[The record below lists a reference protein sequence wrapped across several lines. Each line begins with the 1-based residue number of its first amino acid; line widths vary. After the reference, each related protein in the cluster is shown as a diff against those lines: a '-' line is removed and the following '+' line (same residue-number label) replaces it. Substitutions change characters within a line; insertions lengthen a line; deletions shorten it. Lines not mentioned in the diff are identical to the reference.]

1 MDGLPQF
8 TTFENKND
16 MNSAY
21 VIQDEALRPQNQ
33 TSSDSPRTSLVSGLF
48 KFTKVKEDFETP
60 GFKTKSS
67 GDDGNKSSKDLATKS
82 EMLKL
87 NEMTEIE
94 ELKDDELRDDL
105 DDTDED
111 E

>member
-16 MNSAY
+16 INSAF
-21 VIQDEALRPQNQ
+21 VFQDEALRPQNQ
-33 TSSDSPRTSLVSGLF
+33 TSSDSPGDSLVSGLF

-60 GFKTKSS
+60 GFKTKIS
-67 GDDGNKSSKDLATKS
+67 DEDKNKSSRELARKS
-82 EMLKL
+82 IEMP
-87 NEMTEIE
+87 EIE

-105 DDTDED
+105 EDTDEN